1 MKKPAKAPVAVP
13 ASEETSVLRKILV
26 WLNTYPSLPA
36 GALRYWQLI
45 SGVTS
50 MALYLETAAYKV
62 REYISGGYQA
72 QMRLNVIYRIQPG
85 DSGSARLT
93 ACEAL
98 NLLSDWA
105 TERTNYP
112 VLGED
117 IVLQKIATESRAA
130 LLNEWEDGDEDYGTT
145 LILTYEVTKND
156 GFYV

>member
-26 WLNTYPSLPA
+26 WLNAYPSLPA
-36 GALRYWQLI
+36 GALRYGQLI

-50 MALYLETAAYKV
+50 MALHLETAAYKV

-72 QMRLNVIYRIQPG
+72 QMRLNLIYRVQPG
-85 DSGSARLT
+85 ESGNARLA